1 MRRERM
7 DYYRIADNNISV
19 LWEDEAGKNEFYDR
33 LGISFHPVFLG
44 LMSKVI
50 RKGKISKSMI
60 CR

>member
-1 MRRERM
+1 M